1 MAQLTRLY
9 PSAAIPGILTPQTQ
23 DVDFKK
29 YIGKETNQASLE
41 NNAVYMS
48 SVTNI
53 NSQASITQQWKSE
66 VSNQSYT
73 MGQISA
79 PVYMIQA
86 FMQYDKQEMAQFA
99 AISNGVALPDFLENL
114 AKQAINQRRHEGI
127 LYGFDPATD
136 LNQGILANATQSNL
150 PADSAGATSITGY
163 NPAELQQ
170 FLASVI
176 RDVMNASYGM
186 LRPVV
191 IASSPRVINYLT
203 TIIVSLTQSQLPGA
217 GVDTVAGLLG
227 RVMEWLGAGK
237 VEFVQ
242 DLTLQDDTNGD
253 KIVFVARGMDEQ
265 SEQVSDADSQN
276 LVGTKNSIKFNTWV
290 DKGPGLIPEQAP
302 EVLGVYKRKFVFRMT
317 PGVTLRSE
325 AVRVV
330 IAPYA

>member
-9 PSAAIPGILTPQTQ
+9 PSAAIPGLLTPQVQ

-29 YIGKETNQASLE
+29 YIGKETNQASLAV
-41 NNAVYMS
+41 NAVYMA

-53 NSQASITQQWKSE
+53 NSQAAITQQWKNE

-86 FMQYDKQEMAQFA
+86 FMQWDKQEA
-99 AISNGVALPDFLENL
+99 AAFDALSSGVALPDFLENL

-136 LNQGILANATQSNL
+136 LNQGILANATESNL
-150 PADSAGATSITGY
+150 PADSQGNSTITSY
-163 NPAELQQ
+163 SPAELQS

-191 IASSPRVINYLT
+191 IASSPRVINYLHS
-203 TIIVSLTQSQLPGA
+203 IVVSLTESQQKGA
-217 GVDTVAGLLG
+217 GVDVISGLLG
-227 RVMEWLGAGK
+227 RVMDWLGAGK
-237 VEFVQ
+237 VEFIQ
-242 DLTLQDDTNGD
+242 DVTLQDDTNGD

-265 SEQVSDADSQN
+265 SESVSDADSQN
-276 LVGTKNSIKFNTWV
+276 LVGKNNSIKFNTWT
-290 DKGPGLIPEQAP
+290 DKGFGLMPEQAP

-330 IAPYA
+330 KAPYA